1 MSAILNIGGSE
12 WFFKSAVDAA
22 KVSDLLSAAKSLKRD
37 YKNHSISV
45 FFPGSDYNH
54 ETAIMTLPNR
64 YVVIAKTEAEA
75 IKLRPVKEL
84 PAPETE
90 AAKS

>member
-12 WFFKSAVDAA
+12 WLFKSTSEAA
-22 KVSDLLSAAKSLKRD
+22 KVADLLCAAQPLRRD
-37 YKNHSISV
+37 YKNHTQSV
-45 FFPGSDYNH
+45 FFHGRDHDH

-64 YVVIAKTEAEA
+64 YVVIAKSEAEA

-84 PAPETE
+84 PEPGTE
-90 AAKS
+90 GA